1 MSKPFVWAMLA
12 LSLQILAIVI
22 LIPGNWTHKAVT
34 SELALIESGLGEETA
49 NWVQDRASS
58 WYVTAFIDTGI
69 QEEAYRLLI
78 PTAEQKRRSVGLEN
92 MGDWWFPL
100 VEDRLNGLFATIY
113 HLLIRVS
120 LFVVWSPYM
129 ALIFAPALFD
139 GWMMRSVKQ
148 TNFQYA
154 SPVVHRYGVRGVAFV
169 VFAMVFAFTLPIALD
184 PRIIPVALIL
194 VAICLGLIVSNMQK
208 RI

>member
-1 MSKPFVWAMLA
+1 M
-12 LSLQILAIVI
+12 
-22 LIPGNWTHKAVT
+22 
-34 SELALIESGLGEETA
+34 
-49 NWVQDRASS
+49 
-58 WYVTAFIDTGI
+58 
-69 QEEAYRLLI
+69 
-78 PTAEQKRRSVGLEN
+78 
-92 MGDWWFPL
+92 

-208 RI
+208 KNINQ